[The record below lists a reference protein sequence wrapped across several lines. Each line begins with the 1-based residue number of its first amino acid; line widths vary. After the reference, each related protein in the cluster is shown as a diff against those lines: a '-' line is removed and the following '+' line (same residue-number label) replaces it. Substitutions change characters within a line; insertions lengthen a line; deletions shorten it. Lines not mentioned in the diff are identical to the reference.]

1 MLTVQAL
8 PPSLAPETWET
19 PAATAT
25 AGEAIGRIATGFV
38 ATLEAAENASTG
50 ALTGE
55 VGLREAVD
63 AVMEAER
70 SLRTA
75 AAIRDKLVAGWLD
88 LSRMSI

>member
-1 MLTVQAL
+1 MLAVQ
-8 PPSLAPETWET
+8 PLAP
-19 PAATAT
+19 T
-25 AGEAIGRIATGFV
+25 AGPEARSEPEPLAAAIAGVATGF
-38 ATLEAAENASTG
+38 ARTLDAAEAASVG
-50 ALTGE
+50 AMAGD